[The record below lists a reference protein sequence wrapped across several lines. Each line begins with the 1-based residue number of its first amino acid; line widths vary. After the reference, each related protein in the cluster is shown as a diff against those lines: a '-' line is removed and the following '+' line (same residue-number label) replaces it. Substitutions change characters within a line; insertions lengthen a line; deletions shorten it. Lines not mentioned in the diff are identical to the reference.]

1 MDAYKH
7 FECESCNCSRRNSKE
22 DTCNLLTETEISSR
36 KVFSLP
42 MYPTLTDDEQG
53 IVIKEKARPFGRAF

>member
-1 MDAYKH
+1 MANIGCSFKI
-7 FECESCNCSRRNSKE
+7 SRRNSKE

-42 MYPTLTDDEQG
+42 MYPTLTDEEQNT
-53 IVIKEKARPFGRAF
+53 VIKELKKLI